1 VKVVHVITGLEQ
13 GGAEAMLEKLVLTGR
28 RLNPEIEQRVV
39 NLGRPGVVGRR
50 LESSGVTV
58 DSLGMDFSL
67 RSLGRLRALSSRLR
81 PSPGGTVVQTWL
93 WHADLLGGLCARAS
107 GNPRVV
113 WNLRNSMPA
122 HAATKRTSRAVARV
136 CGWLSRWVPAKIVC
150 NSQAALRAHV
160 ALGYFRG
167 KCLVIPNGFDLRT
180 FVSSAAARAEVRGE
194 WAAQPGQLLVG
205 MVARV
210 DPLKDHA
217 TFIKAAKRVAAGI
230 PQARFVLVGEGVS
243 RDAGIQALLSDTGL
257 RSRFILE
264 ERREDVA
271 RLMSALDLFCLA
283 SKSEGF
289 PNVLGEAMA
298 CATPAVATDV
308 GDVREIL
315 RNSRLVARAGDPESL
330 ATCITYV
337 LELSDAERR
346 TLGLRQRQ
354 EIEARFDIEPVWNS
368 YRALYASVSA

>member
-1 VKVVHVITGLEQ
+1 
-13 GGAEAMLEKLVLTGR
+13 MLEKLVLTGL

-81 PSPGGTVVQTWL
+81 HSPGGTVVQTWL

-107 GNPRVV
+107 GNPQVV

-122 HAATKRTSRAVARV
+122 HAATKWTSRAVARV

-150 NSQAALRAHV
+150 NSQAALQAHA
-160 ALGYFRG
+160 ALGYSRG
-167 KCLVIPNGFDLRT
+167 KCLVIPNGFDLCT
-180 FVSSAAARAEVRGE
+180 FVNSAAARAEVRGE

-217 TFIKAAKRVAAGI
+217 TFIEAAKRVAAAI

-257 RSRFILE
+257 TSRFILE

-308 GDVREIL
+308 GDARDIIGDD
-315 RNSRLVARAGDPESL
+315 RLIAPPGDPESL
-330 ATCITYV
+330 ARCIRYLLT
-337 LELSDAERR
+337 LRAEERQA
-346 TLGLRQRQ
+346 LGLRQRHR
-354 EIEARFDIEPVWNS
+354 IETRFDIEKIWNR
-368 YRALYASVSA
+368 YRELYLAVSA